1 MYRSIVPTGSEQPI
15 YDAVLAAVHAQRLAP
30 GTKLVEARLAE
41 LFGVSRTIVRMALLR
56 LAHDHVVELQPNRGA
71 SIASPGVD
79 ETRMVFEARRLVECA
94 AMPLVAKRASRRS
107 LAGLRT
113 LVRRED
119 AAFQAGDI
127 REWIRLSGEFHVR
140 VVALSANAA
149 VLRFASELV
158 TRSLLMTALYM
169 PSGQTSCAAGDHRA
183 LLEALASG
191 DAAKAARMMHD
202 HLTEREAR
210 LDLRGGEARPVE
222 LAVAL
227 GFPSRV
233 A

>member
-1 MYRSIVPTGSEQPI
+1 
-15 YDAVLAAVHAQRLAP
+15 
-30 GTKLVEARLAE
+30 
-41 LFGVSRTIVRMALLR
+41 
-56 LAHDHVVELQPNRGA
+56 
-71 SIASPGVD
+71 
-79 ETRMVFEARRLVECA
+79 MVFEARRLFECA

-107 LAGLRT
+107 LAELRK

-119 AAFQAGDI
+119 AAFRAGDI

-140 VVALSANAA
+140 LVALCANGA

-183 LLEALASG
+183 LLEALAGG
-191 DAAKAARMMHD
+191 DATKAARLMHD
-202 HLTEREAR
+202 HLAEREAR
-210 LDLRGGEARPVE
+210 LDLRGNKARPVE

-227 GFPSRV
+227 GLRNR
-233 A
+233 AA